1 MKLSSIPQI
10 YRNLNRAV
18 EIFSVLSKYGLANWA
33 SRFDVEFARNL
44 FKAKDGQALA
54 KQPPERRIR
63 LALTELG
70 PTFIKLG
77 QVLSTRPDLV
87 GVALAQELEHLQ
99 EEAPAD
105 SIGEVRQTIES
116 EFHRPIEELFA
127 EFDPEPLASASIG
140 QVHAARLHSGEAVVV
155 KVKHRHV
162 EDKVRVD
169 LDIIAGLAQF
179 AEKMPEYRNYR
190 PMATMEEF
198 RRTLLRELDFARE
211 RRNMQRFA
219 RNFRRDRRVRIPM
232 AYAELCSSRVLT
244 MERLTGIKLAEAAK
258 VRGSRAELDEIARR
272 GAHIFLE
279 MIFTHG
285 FFHADPHPGNIVIL
299 EGNVIGLFDF
309 GMVGQ
314 VDERL
319 REDIEDMLVALV
331 GRDAEHL
338 TSLIVRVGRVPQDLD
353 LASLSYDVSEYVANY
368 GDQPLNDFDFTGAIN
383 ELTELIRRYEITL
396 PPRIALLLKVLVML
410 EGMSRMASPTFN
422 LMEVIRPY
430 QRKLIMRRLS
440 PLRRVRKLQRI
451 YRELEHLAEVT
462 PRSLSD
468 ILEQIQSGKFDV
480 HLDHRGLEPS
490 VNRLV
495 MGLLT
500 SALFLGSTIM
510 LSQKVPPLVGDVS
523 FVGTAGAILSL
534 VLAMRLFWAISKSGR
549 LD

>member
-18 EIFSVLSKYGLANWA
+18 EVFSVLSRFGFANWA
-33 SRFDVEFARNL
+33 SRLDVEFAKNL
-44 FKAKDGQALA
+44 FKNREGLSLA
-54 KQPPERRIR
+54 KQPPEKRIR
-63 LALTELG
+63 LAFNELG

-105 SIGEVRQTIES
+105 TIGEVRATIEG

-127 EFDPEPLASASIG
+127 EFDPTPLASASIG
-140 QVHAARLHSGEAVVV
+140 QVHAARLHTGEAVVV
-155 KVKHRHV
+155 KVKHHGV
-162 EDKVRVD
+162 EEKIRVD
-169 LDIIAGLAQF
+169 LDILTGLAQF

-190 PMATMEEF
+190 PIATMGEF
-198 RRTLLRELDFARE
+198 RRTLLRELDFNRE
-211 RRNMQRFA
+211 RRNMLRFT
-219 RNFRRDRRVRIPM
+219 RNFRRDARVRIPKS
-232 AYAELCSSRVLT
+232 YPQLCSSRVLT
-244 MERLTGIKLAEAAK
+244 MERLCGVRLADAAK
-258 VRGSRAELDEIARR
+258 VVGNHDDLEEIARR

-285 FFHADPHPGNIVIL
+285 FFHADPHPGNVVL
-299 EGNVIGLFDF
+299 LDGNVLGLFDF

-319 REDIEDMLVALV
+319 REDIEEMLVALV
-331 GRDAEHL
+331 GRDAEQL
-338 TSLIVRVGRVPQDLD
+338 TTLIMRVGKVPSDLD
-353 LASLSYDVSEYVANY
+353 AAALAYDVADYVANY
-368 GDQPLNDFDFTGAIN
+368 ADQPLNDFDFTGAIN
-383 ELTELIRRYEITL
+383 ELTELIRRYAISL

-410 EGMSRMASPTFN
+410 EGLSRMASPTFN
-422 LMEVIRPY
+422 LTEVIRPY
-430 QRKLIMRRLS
+430 QRKLILRRLS
-440 PLRRVRKLQRI
+440 PWRRVKKAQRI
-451 YRELEHLAEVT
+451 YRELERLAEVT

-500 SALFLGSTIM
+500 SALFLGSSIM
-510 LSQKVPPLVGDVS
+510 LCQKVPPLFNGVS
-523 FVGTAGAILSL
+523 FLGAAGVILSL
-534 VLAMRLFWAISKSGR
+534 VLSMRLFWAISKSGR